1 MSGTLRAAAPTP
13 RRRLRERPWWPWATR
28 GATLAF
34 LGLVAWLV
42 ANQARH
48 VDWDDVGATLR
59 AYPLI
64 TLGAA
69 ALLAAASHL
78 LYSAFDLF
86 GRRYAGHSL
95 PAPTVMAVTF
105 VVYAFNMNLGSLV
118 GSVGLRARLYTRLGL
133 APNEIARV
141 LSIALVTNWIGY
153 LLLGGAL
160 FAARPLELPPDWKID
175 SGGLRVLGF
184 AMLGVVAAYLA
195 ACARWHDQTWS
206 MRGHEFRPPPL
217 RFAALQLV
225 VSTLNW
231 ALIGGVVWVLL
242 QQKVGYPAVLGV
254 LLVAAV
260 AGVITH
266 VPAGLG
272 VLEAVFVAL
281 LSHVVP
287 VPKLLAALLAYRA
300 LYYLAPLVAASV
312 VFGVVEL
319 RAKRQQ
325 RGGAGSR

>member
-1 MSGTLRAAAPTP
+1 MSDTLRAAAPAP

-59 AYPLI
+59 AYPLA
-64 TLGAA
+64 TLGIAA
-69 ALLAAASHL
+69 ALAAASHL
-78 LYSAFDLF
+78 LYSSVDLF
-86 GRRYAGHSL
+86 GRRYAGHTL

-105 VVYAFNMNLGSLV
+105 VVYTFNMNLGALV

-133 APNEIARV
+133 EPNQIARV

-153 LLLGGAL
+153 LLLAGAL

-175 SGGLRVLGF
+175 SGGLRVLGV
-184 AMLGVVAAYLA
+184 AMLAVVAAYLA
-195 ACARWHDQTWS
+195 TCARWHDQTWS
-206 MRGHEFRPPPL
+206 VRGHEFRPPTL

-231 ALIGGVVWVLL
+231 ALIGGVVWMLL
-242 QQKVGYPAVLGV
+242 QQKVAYPAVLGV

-300 LYYLAPLVAASV
+300 LYYLAPLAAASV
-312 VFGVVEL
+312 VFGVLEL
-319 RAKRQQ
+319 RAKRQ
-325 RGGAGSR
+325 RRGAGRG